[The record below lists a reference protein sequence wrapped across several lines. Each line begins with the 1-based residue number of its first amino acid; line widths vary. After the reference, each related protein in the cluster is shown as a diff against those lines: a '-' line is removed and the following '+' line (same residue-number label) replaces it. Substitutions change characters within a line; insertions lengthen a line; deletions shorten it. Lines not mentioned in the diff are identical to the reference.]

1 MFLRVFFAG
10 LLISFLG
17 TLPLGT
23 LNITAARLSAN
34 FGAGPAIW
42 FSLGALL
49 AEMCYVRLSLVA
61 MDWIRR
67 KKTWFRALQWA
78 TIAILLALALASFLS
93 AGHHSRDDNSLFGLG
108 FRTAP
113 LYCFLFGLTLSAL
126 NPVQIPFWFGWSTV
140 LLSKNILHPREDHYY
155 TYIAGIGLGTFA
167 GNAVFIFGGRLFI
180 HSMKMHQDL
189 IDMTIGGVFAGTA
202 LIQLYKMLRG
212 KDASAKL

>member
-23 LNITAARLSAN
+23 LNITAARLAASL
-34 FGAGPAIW
+34 GAGPAIW
-42 FSLGALL
+42 FSLGALT

-67 KKTWFRALQWA
+67 KKKWFRALQWA
-78 TIAILLALALASFLS
+78 TVFILLALAIASFLAAS
-93 AGHHSRDDNSLFGLG
+93 RHSRDGEWITGLG
-108 FRTAP
+108 FRSAP
-113 LYCFLFGLTLSAL
+113 LYSFLFGLTLSAL

-140 LLSKNILHPREDHYY
+140 LFSKNILHPREDHYY

-180 HSMKMHQDL
+180 HSMQMHQDI
-189 IDMTIGGVFAGTA
+189 IDGVIGGIFALTA
-202 LIQLYKMLRG
+202 FIQLYKMLLG
-212 KDASAKL
+212 KDATARL

>member
-23 LNITAARLSAN
+23 LNITAAKLSAE
-34 FGAGPAIW
+34 FGAGPAVW

-67 KKTWFRALQWA
+67 KKQWFRALQWA
-78 TIAILLALALASFLS
+78 TVLILLALAMASFLA
-93 AGHHSRDDNSLFGLG
+93 AGHHSRNDAAVSGLG
-108 FRTAP
+108 FQTVP
-113 LYCFLFGLTLSAL
+113 LYWFLFGLTLSAL
-126 NPVQIPFWFGWSTV
+126 NPVQIPFWFGWTTV

-180 HSMKMHQDL
+180 HGMKMHQEL
-189 IDMTIGGVFAGTA
+189 IDIAIGSIFALMA
-202 LIQLYKMLRG
+202 LIQLYKMLVG
-212 KDASAKL
+212 KDASVKL